1 MTSNLLSAREAI
13 QAIHDGEITS
23 QDLVRDCL
31 DRIVEH
37 DAIVGAWVH
46 LDPDHALAQAREADE
61 RRSRGLPLGPLHG
74 IPVGIKDIIDTKDMP
89 TELGTP
95 LHEGRQPA
103 GDAAIV
109 EKLREAGAVIL
120 GKTVT
125 TEMAVS
131 SPGKTT
137 NPSDPSRT
145 PGGSSSGS
153 AAAVASY
160 MVPLAVGT
168 QTNGSVIRPASF
180 CGVMGFK
187 PSFGK
192 ISRHRVLLQSPLLD
206 TIGVFARSLEDISL
220 IADVLTEYDSRDRQM
235 EPRARP
241 AISRIMAEP
250 PPAEPH
256 LALVRSPVWSQAEET
271 TKDAFRELVSVIEDR
286 VDIVKLPASFN
297 DAHEDHRRILEAD
310 LAKNFAK
317 EYRGGK
323 GKLSAALR
331 EMIERGQKVSAVDY
345 NEAIERTGRLN
356 EELSDLFLEYD
367 AILTPAAPGEAP
379 VGLESTGSPAFCT
392 IWTLCGTP
400 ALNLPLLQGPHD
412 MPLGVQLVGE
422 KGDDGRLLRTANWLI
437 NILNEKKTDA

>member
-1 MTSNLLSAREAI
+1 MTANFLSAREAI
-13 QAIHDGEITS
+13 QAIHDGNITS
-23 QDLVRDCL
+23 QDLIKDCL
-31 DRIVEH
+31 ERIVEF
-37 DAIVGAWVH
+37 DGTVGAWIH
-46 LDPDHALAQAREADE
+46 LDPDHALKQAREADDQ
-61 RRSRGLPLGPLHG
+61 RSRGMPLGALHG

-89 TELGTP
+89 TEMGTP
-95 LHEGRQPA
+95 LHAGRQPA

-125 TEMAVS
+125 TELAVY

-153 AAAVASY
+153 AAAVASF
-160 MVPLAVGT
+160 MVPLSVGT
-168 QTNGSVIRPASF
+168 QTNGSIIRPASF

-187 PSFGK
+187 PSFGR

-206 TIGVFARSLEDISL
+206 TIGVFARTLEDVSL
-220 IADVLTEYDSRDRQM
+220 IADVLMEYDSRDKSM

-241 AISRIMAEP
+241 KISRIMDEP

-256 LALVRSPVWSQAEET
+256 LALVRSPVWDQAEEN

-286 VDIVKLPASFN
+286 VDIVELPAAFGG
-297 DAHEDHRRILEAD
+297 AHEAHRRILEAD

-317 EYRGGK
+317 VYRDGK
-323 GKLSAALR
+323 KKLSAVLC
-331 EMIERGQKVSAVDY
+331 EMIERGQKIIAVEY
-345 NEAIERTGRLN
+345 NEAIDQM
-356 EELSDLFLEYD
+356 EELGEEMADLFLEYD
-367 AILTPAAPGEAP
+367 AILTPSAPGEAP
-379 VGLESTGSPAFCT
+379 IGLESTGSPAFCT

-400 ALNLPLLQGPHD
+400 ALNLPLLQGPND
-412 MPLGVQLVGE
+412 MPVGVQLVGE
-422 KGDDGRLLRTANWLI
+422 KGDDGRLLRTAKWLI
-437 NILNEKKTDA
+437 NTLNEKNKN

>member
-1 MTSNLLSAREAI
+1 MTANFLSATEAI

-31 DRIVEH
+31 ARIVEF
-37 DAIVGAWVH
+37 DGVVGAWAH
-46 LDPDHALAQAREADE
+46 LDPDHALAQAREADD
-61 RRSRGLPLGPLHG
+61 RRSRGLPLGALHG

-95 LHEGRQPA
+95 LHAGREPA

-125 TEMAVS
+125 TELAVS

-137 NPSDPSRT
+137 NPSDPTRT

-153 AAAVASY
+153 AAAVASF
-160 MVPLAVGT
+160 MIPLAVGT
-168 QTNGSVIRPASF
+168 QTNGSIIRPASF

-192 ISRHRVLLQSPLLD
+192 ISRHRVLLQAPSLD
-206 TIGVFARSLEDISL
+206 TIGVFGRTLEDLSL
-220 IADVLTEYDSRDRQM
+220 IADVLMEYDSRDRLM

-241 AISRIMAEP
+241 KISRVMAED

-256 LALVRSPVWSQAEET
+256 LAFVRSPVWDQAEES
-271 TKDAFRELVSVIEDR
+271 TKDAFRELIAVIEDR
-286 VDIVKLPASFN
+286 VDIVQLPAAFN
-297 DAHEDHRRILEAD
+297 DAHEAHRRILEAD

-317 EYRGGK
+317 DYSGGK
-323 GKLSAALR
+323 GKLSAGLSD
-331 EMIERGQKVSAVDY
+331 MIERGQNVLAVEY
-345 NEAIERTGRLN
+345 NEAIEQAGLLN

-400 ALNLPLLQGPHD
+400 ALNLPLLQGPDD

-422 KGDDGRLLRTANWLI
+422 KGDDGRLLRTAKWLI
-437 NILNEKKTDA
+437 NTLNDKK

>member
-1 MTSNLLSAREAI
+1 LTANFLSAREAI
-13 QAIHDGEITS
+13 QAILDGEITS
-23 QDLVRDCL
+23 QDLIKDCL
-31 DRIVEH
+31 DRIVEF
-37 DAIVGAWVH
+37 DGTVGAWIH
-46 LDPDHALAQAREADE
+46 LDPDHALEQAREADDQ
-61 RRSRGLPLGPLHG
+61 RSRGRPLGPLHG

-89 TELGTP
+89 TEMGTP
-95 LHEGRQPA
+95 LLGGREPA

-125 TEMAVS
+125 TELAVY

-153 AAAVASY
+153 AAAVASF
-160 MVPLAVGT
+160 MVPLSVGT
-168 QTNGSVIRPASF
+168 QTNGSIIRPASF

-187 PSFGK
+187 PSFGR

-206 TIGVFARSLEDISL
+206 TIGVFARTLEDVSL
-220 IADVLTEYDSRDRQM
+220 IADVLMEYDSRDKSM

-241 AISRIMAEP
+241 KISHIMDEP

-256 LALVRSPVWSQAEET
+256 LALVRSPVWDQAEDT
-271 TKDAFRELVSVIEDR
+271 TKDAFRELISVIGDR
-286 VDIVKLPASFN
+286 VDIVELPAVFAE
-297 DAHEDHRRILEAD
+297 AHEAHRRILEAD

-317 EYRGGK
+317 EYRDGK
-323 GKLSAALR
+323 KKLSAVLCD
-331 EMIERGQKVSAVDY
+331 MIKRGHKVSAVEY
-345 NEAIERTGRLN
+345 NEAIEQVGQLD
-356 EELSDLFLEYD
+356 EEMADLFLEYD
-367 AILTPAAPGEAP
+367 AVLTPAAPGEAP
-379 VGLESTGSPAFCT
+379 IGLESTGSPAFCT

-400 ALNLPLLQGPHD
+400 ALNLPLLQGPNE
-412 MPLGVQLVGE
+412 MPVGVQLVGE

-437 NILNEKKTDA
+437 NTLNEKNKN